1 MLWKSENSNQ
11 QVWSECCVINYFP
24 TSLAQV
30 MLGNIGPCL
39 FYYRPWCAQSA
50 LPWSWQ
56 CRLSGAALMLSWE
69 EVIFFCFEF
78 VVLVFMAI
86 SVESF
91 QWWLQGGC
99 SRFEV
104 DCKNCLWIKV
114 KIIISSD
121 VLMFMWLQIY
131 KIIWSKGSE
140 HQQYQADAWWFC
152 CNRFLCEQYILV

>member
-1 MLWKSENSNQ
+1 MKVRKFKS
-11 QVWSECCVINYFP
+11 
-24 TSLAQV
+24 TSLVWVLCNKLLSNFTCLSHAGEYWPLLVLVQTLLCSVWTAMIMAVQTERCGPHAQ
-30 MLGNIGPCL
+30 LGRS
-39 FYYRPWCAQSA
+39 Y
-50 LPWSWQ
+50 
-56 CRLSGAALMLSWE
+56 
-69 EVIFFCFEF
+69 FFCFELA
-78 VVLVFMAI
+78 VLVFMAI

-114 KIIISSD
+114 KIVINND

>member
-1 MLWKSENSNQ
+1 MVLYRNSVHFLATVYMFFDVCIML
-11 QVWSECCVINYFP
+11 CCI
-24 TSLAQV
+24 SWLA
-30 MLGNIGPCL
+30 P
-39 FYYRPWCAQSA
+39 A
-50 LPWSWQ
+50 
-56 CRLSGAALMLSWE
+56 
-69 EVIFFCFEF
+69 
-78 VVLVFMAI
+78 VLVFMAI

-114 KIIISSD
+114 KIIINND

-152 CNRFLCEQYILV
+152 CNRFLCEQYILVLRTFFCCAGLCDIVILLQQWWW